1 MDKVRLKAT
10 RPSYILFAYGLM
22 PIYISLFKFGRT
34 NLTMEVINKNFSYG
48 AFHKWRTRVTT
59 LSISQKVYKHM
70 MYNMMSQGAIGSHN
84 NNLPITRQH

>member
-1 MDKVRLKAT
+1 MSHFPSCDRIESLSPPVSCKSPVIVNIPDTTYNMRIKMDKVRLKAT

-48 AFHKWRTRVTT
+48 AFHK
-59 LSISQKVYKHM
+59 
-70 MYNMMSQGAIGSHN
+70 
-84 NNLPITRQH
+84 